1 MDYPEFDLWFG
12 LKPSHLCVLILVI
25 FMSIFLLVGGV
36 YLKDFKKDMMNRRMT
51 TRKQHTEYLEMD

>member
-12 LKPSHLCVLILVI
+12 LKPSHLCILILVI